1 MDTNDPQ
8 VDALTSALADT
19 LTAERS
25 AARLSR
31 AQLAERSGVS
41 EVAIGR
47 YERGERDVP
56 YKALTQLAAA
66 LGYKPSELMAA
77 AESRAERRG

>member
-1 MDTNDPQ
+1 MDTNETQ

-25 AARLSR
+25 AARLTRGELAKR
-31 AQLAERSGVS
+31 AGLS
-41 EVAIGR
+41 EVALGR

-56 YKALTQLAAA
+56 YKTLAQLAGA

-77 AESRAERRG
+77 AEARAERRS